1 LGLRWLLK
9 RLSININAYYFY
21 INHKQNRAKKIRNKK
36 VILDKFSL
44 IYHSNNG
51 TPGYRQMTDELHKE
65 NIFLSP
71 NTVYLYMKELSLK
84 SITRRK
90 YHYERGESHKVFAN
104 LLEQNFTAAKPN
116 EKWCTDFT
124 YLHLENGEK
133 HYNCSILDLYDR
145 SIVASICSDKIDA
158 QLAIRTL
165 QKALKQ
171 ENYPKSVILHS
182 DQGSQYTS
190 KAFTEFCAE
199 NFIIQSMS
207 KAGYP
212 YDNAPM
218 ERFYNTLKVEL
229 YYLYKFRTKDILYLC
244 INDFIYTRYNHSR
257 PHSFN
262 NGLSPAQKR
271 FQFIKST

>member
-1 LGLRWLLK
+1 MH
-9 RLSININAYYFY
+9 
-21 INHKQNRAKKIRNKK
+21 HKQNRAKRNLKNQIILNKI
-36 VILDKFSL
+36 SS

-65 NIFLSP
+65 QIFLSP
-71 NTVYLYMKELSLK
+71 NTIYSFMKKLGLK

-90 YHYERGESHKVFAN
+90 YHYERGEAHKVFAN
-104 LLEQNFTAAKPN
+104 LLQQNFTASKPN

-158 QLAIRTL
+158 KLAIGTL
-165 QKALKQ
+165 KKALVQ
-171 ENYPKSVILHS
+171 ENYPKNVILHS

-190 KAFTEFCAE
+190 IAFTKFCAD

-207 KAGYP
+207 KAGCP
-212 YDNAPM
+212 YDNAAM
-218 ERFYNTLKVEL
+218 ERFYNTLKVEF
-229 YYLYKFRTKDILYLC
+229 YYLYKFRAKDVLYLC
-244 INDFIYTRYNHSR
+244 INDFICTRYNHSR
-257 PHSFN
+257 PHTFN

-271 FQFIKST
+271 FQFMKSA

>member
-1 LGLRWLLK
+1 M
-9 RLSININAYYFY
+9 
-21 INHKQNRAKKIRNKK
+21 
-36 VILDKFSL
+36 ILDKISS

-65 NIFLSP
+65 NIFLSA
-71 NTVYLYMKELSLK
+71 NTVYSFMKELGLK

-90 YHYERGESHKVFAN
+90 YHYERGEAHKIFAN
-104 LLEQNFTAAKPN
+104 LLKQEFKASKPN

-124 YLHLENGEK
+124 YLHLENGDK

-165 QKALKQ
+165 KKALAQ
-171 ENYPKSVILHS
+171 ENYPKGVILHS

-190 KAFTEFCAE
+190 NAFTEFCAD
-199 NFIIQSMS
+199 NSIVQSMS
-207 KAGYP
+207 KAGCP

-218 ERFYNTLKVEL
+218 ERFYNTLKVEF
-229 YYLYKFRTKDILYLC
+229 YYLYKFRSSKILYLC
-244 INDFIYTRYNHSR
+244 IEDFIYTRYNCSR

-262 NGLSPAQKR
+262 NGLSPKQKR
-271 FQFIKST
+271 FNSIKSA

>member
-1 LGLRWLLK
+1 MRWLLK
-9 RLSININAYYFY
+9 RLNININSYYFY
-21 INHKQNRAKKIRNKK
+21 INHKQIKAKKCFKKK
-36 VILDKFSL
+36 VILDKISS
-44 IYHSNNG
+44 IYYGNNG
-51 TPGYRQMTDELHKE
+51 TPGYRQMTNELHKE

-71 NTVYLYMKELSLK
+71 NTVYSFMKELGLK

-90 YHYERGESHKVFAN
+90 YHYKCGEAHKVFAN
-104 LLEQNFTAAKPN
+104 LLQQNFTASKPN

-145 SIVASICSDKIDA
+145 SIVASICSNKIDA
-158 QLAIRTL
+158 ELAIHTL
-165 QKALKQ
+165 KKALIQ
-171 ENYPKSVILHS
+171 ENYPKNVILHS

-190 KAFTEFCAE
+190 RSFTKFCTD
-199 NFIIQSMS
+199 NSIVQSMS

-218 ERFYNTLKVEL
+218 ERFYNTLKVEF
-229 YYLYKFRTKDILYLC
+229 YYLYIFRTSKILYLC

-271 FQFIKST
+271 FQFIKSA